1 MTRLSARSSAR
12 LFARL
17 FARLSVLL
25 AGLLVAA
32 GVPAAAPPASLASAS
47 LGLPPLVG
55 PPASAATVALGRKL
69 FFDRRLSVNNTL
81 SCAMCHV
88 PAQGFTVNELRTAVG
103 MEGVSLRRN
112 APTLLNVAHV
122 ESLFVDGRAA
132 SLEVQALQP
141 LLHPDEMANVDIA
154 AVMLRIDSL
163 PDYRAP
169 LRRAFGSTQPTPA
182 RIAAALA
189 AYERTLIAAGSP
201 FDRWRYGGDDAA
213 LPAQAQRGFEL
224 FQARGCTACHTIG
237 AHDALF
243 SDGGFHN
250 SGVRSRSEAT
260 ADQATTVTLVPGLT
274 TQLSVQTLRR
284 IGTPDAVDRG
294 RFEVTARPADL
305 RAYRT
310 PSLRNVALTAPY
322 MHDGSF
328 ATLEEVLDYYAG
340 GGNPADAA
348 QDPRILPFALDPA
361 DRTALVAFLHALTS
375 PAATTSA
382 PYGSGAVAVS
392 VPGPDLVELPNRGRS
407 TPAAAPQTSPRR

>member
-1 MTRLSARSSAR
+1 MTRLP
-12 LFARL
+12 
-17 FARLSVLL
+17 ARLSALL
-25 AGLLVAA
+25 AGVLVAA
-32 GVPAAAPPASLASAS
+32 GVPAAAPPAPLAPTS
-47 LGLPPLVG
+47 LGLPPLPL
-55 PPASAATVALGRKL
+55 PPAAAATVALGRKL

-112 APTLLNVAHV
+112 APTLLNVAYV
-122 ESLFVDGRAA
+122 DNVFVDGRAA
-132 SLEVQALQP
+132 SLEAQALQP
-141 LLHPDEMANVDIA
+141 LLHPDEMANVDVA
-154 AVMLRIDSL
+154 AVMLRIESL

-189 AYERTLIAAGSP
+189 AFERTLIAAGSA
-201 FDRWRYGGDDAA
+201 FDRWRYGGDEAA
-213 LPAQAQRGFEL
+213 LAAPARRGFAL

-250 SGVRSRSEAT
+250 SGVRSRSEAA

-284 IGTPDAVDRG
+284 IGTPDAVDLG

-328 ATLEEVLDYYAG
+328 ATLDEVLDYYAG

-348 QDPRILPFALDPA
+348 QDPRIRPFALDAA
-361 DRTALVAFLHALTS
+361 DRKALVAFLHALTS
-375 PAATTSA
+375 PAATASA
-382 PYGSGAVAVS
+382 PYGSGAAAVTAP
-392 VPGPDLVELPNRGRS
+392 VPDLLAPPNRDRS
-407 TPAAAPQTSPRR
+407 APAAAPRTSPRR